1 MSGKP
6 TTAFALVLAG
16 GILVIINSILELVV
30 GLIIR
35 GVNPGEV
42 VPFPAGMALVMV
54 QFLKIILIVLG
65 VIGTIVGLLMIIAA
79 TQINSGEPGKVR
91 TWSVI
96 GIILSVIS
104 ILVAGG
110 GFYVG
115 FILGL
120 VGGILGLT
128 WKPAEAAPQ
137 PVAQAQTPPP
147 V

>member
-1 MSGKP
+1 MSSKP

-16 GILVIINSILELVV
+16 GILVIINSILELLV

-42 VPFPAGMALVMV
+42 VSFPAGIAVVMV
-54 QFLKIILIVLG
+54 RFLKIVLIVFG
-65 VIGTIVGLLMIIAA
+65 VIGTVVGSLMIIAA

-91 TWSVI
+91 TWSII

-137 PVAQAQTPPP
+137 PVVQAQTPPP